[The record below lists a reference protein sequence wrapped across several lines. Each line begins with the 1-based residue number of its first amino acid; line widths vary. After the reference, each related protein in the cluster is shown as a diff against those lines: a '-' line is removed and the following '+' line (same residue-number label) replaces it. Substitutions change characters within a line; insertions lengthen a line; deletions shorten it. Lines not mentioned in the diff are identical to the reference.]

1 MGSMISAKVA
11 ITITLETAL
20 HIGTGL
26 GLAQLLDDRTVQ
38 GPHVQGSTALV
49 PYLPGAS
56 LKGRLRYHARQI
68 SHALGWKDK
77 PSERG
82 EDERSE
88 DERGERS
95 EAEAA
100 LFGFADRPG
109 GLVYPDLHLDPEQS
123 GDLLT
128 KEGAALLPYV
138 ARGERSFVSLSRER
152 RVALSGRLF
161 RLELAERGMSYG
173 GVISGYLPGKSAE
186 RDLGLLLAAL
196 RDLSHLGG
204 HKGRGL
210 GKCHATIGSVTL
222 GDTSREWDDLIG
234 RLPCIS

>member
-1 MGSMISAKVA
+1 MGSIVSAEVA

-38 GPHVQGSTALV
+38 GPHVRGSAAPV

-56 LKGRLRYHARQI
+56 LKGRLRHHARQL

-77 PSERG
+77 
-82 EDERSE
+82 DRSA
-88 DERGERS
+88 
-95 EAEAA
+95 AEAG
-100 LFGFADRPG
+100 LFGFADQPG
-109 GLVYPDLHLDPEQS
+109 GMVYADLHLDHERA
-123 GDLLT
+123 GELL
-128 KEGAALLPYV
+128 KKDGVPLLPYL
-138 ARGERSFVSLSRER
+138 ARSERSFVSLSRER

-161 RLELAERGMSYG
+161 RLELAERDMTYVG
-173 GVISGYLPGKSAE
+173 GISGYLPSLSAE

-196 RDLSHLGG
+196 RELGHLGG

-210 GKCHATIGSVTL
+210 GKCSATIDAISL
-222 GDTSREWDDLIG
+222 GDMPRTWAELVAG
-234 RLPCIS
+234 LPCTS